1 MNNDFLEYYGEHQIS
16 PVKQD
21 ISDLEIH
28 YNRRKKLYRQCG
40 IPTIAF
46 RNAKI
51 LEVGPGGGYNTLAFF
66 HWESQH
72 VDLVE
77 PNVWGRK
84 DMETHFARRSI
95 PMDKYNVF
103 PCKIEDYVTDKKYD
117 FIIAEGFLQNLY
129 NQQEVIDK
137 LQNLVDESGVIVI
150 TCTDAVCYFVE
161 LMKRLVGWA
170 FVADITDY
178 KDRVEYLAGLF
189 APQLAKLEGVSRSA
203 EEWVQD
209 QILDTPNVNG
219 MELSLLQAMDYFLEN
234 FDILGGSPRM
244 FTDYSWYKDIGYD
257 NRKDYEEQFRRKRMS
272 LLMANMPETIL
283 TVEQADI
290 LTGCF
295 DRIKG
300 LEVQYEHTYDKEI
313 ISNIIRE
320 MDSVKGVLEVGLSN
334 EFMQVFEEIR
344 EVLTR
349 ILKSKTIRM
358 ENYPHFFAAFG
369 RTQQY
374 ISFVK
379 K

>member
-1 MNNDFLEYYGEHQIS
+1 
-16 PVKQD
+16 
-21 ISDLEIH
+21 
-28 YNRRKKLYRQCG
+28 
-40 IPTIAF
+40 
-46 RNAKI
+46 
-51 LEVGPGGGYNTLAFF
+51 
-66 HWESQH
+66 
-72 VDLVE
+72 
-77 PNVWGRK
+77 
-84 DMETHFARRSI
+84 
-95 PMDKYNVF
+95 
-103 PCKIEDYVTDKKYD
+103 
-117 FIIAEGFLQNLY
+117 
-129 NQQEVIDK
+129 
-137 LQNLVDESGVIVI
+137 
-150 TCTDAVCYFVE
+150 
-161 LMKRLVGWA
+161 
-170 FVADITDY
+170 
-178 KDRVEYLAGLF
+178 
-189 APQLAKLEGVSRSA
+189 
-203 EEWVQD
+203 
-209 QILDTPNVNG
+209 
-219 MELSLLQAMDYFLEN
+219 
-234 FDILGGSPRM
+234 M

>member
-84 DMETHFARRSI
+84 DMEALFARRSI
-95 PMDKYNVF
+95 PTDKYNVF

-170 FVADITDY
+170 LVADITDY

-219 MELSLLQAMDYFLEN
+219 MELRLLQAMDYF
-234 FDILGGSPRM
+234 
-244 FTDYSWYKDIGYD
+244 W
-257 NRKDYEEQFRRKRMS
+257 
-272 LLMANMPETIL
+272 
-283 TVEQADI
+283 
-290 LTGCF
+290 
-295 DRIKG
+295 
-300 LEVQYEHTYDKEI
+300 
-313 ISNIIRE
+313 
-320 MDSVKGVLEVGLSN
+320 
-334 EFMQVFEEIR
+334 
-344 EVLTR
+344 
-349 ILKSKTIRM
+349 
-358 ENYPHFFAAFG
+358 
-369 RTQQY
+369 RTLIY
-374 ISFVK
+374 
-379 K
+379 